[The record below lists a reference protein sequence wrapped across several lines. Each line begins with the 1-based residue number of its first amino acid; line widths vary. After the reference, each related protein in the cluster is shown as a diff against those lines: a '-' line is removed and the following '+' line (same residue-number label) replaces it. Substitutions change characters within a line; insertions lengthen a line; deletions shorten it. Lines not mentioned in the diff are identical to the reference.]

1 MSAPHEDDRAPRPPD
16 GESEPG
22 TPFAN
27 GQQGSESPGDGSD
40 DGLND
45 GLDAISEILRERF
58 QQAVAGLEPG
68 PGTLEYLRRAVPAR
82 RRRRHAALAATA
94 VSVFAVSAG
103 ATLAAR
109 SSFDS
114 GPSETGGT
122 AVGNLM
128 STATNDV
135 PGGGSGHG
143 PGTPV
148 GGQDMSS
155 GGSVGTETPSSPA
168 SVPGSTTTPLSATT
182 PSITATGSPLAPLCQ
197 NSTVTSVAA
206 TQNSTT
212 GGVTY
217 ETFQGTAKA
226 VCTLEGM
233 PGLTVTGAG
242 GAPAKIQV
250 HPADQTVAPLLLAV
264 PAGQTLVLQ
273 PGERFEFQLAWVP
286 RTCPTSP
293 PPTNAPT
300 SVPPSTGS
308 PTQTASSAGPTPTGA
323 TSSPSSQPTPSGTP
337 ASSSV
342 PGASIYS
349 VLYSVY
355 GSQPTQSV
363 SFRADCGAAVYA
375 TAYFAAPGQRM
386 VAQPTSAATS
396 TSTS

>member
-1 MSAPHEDDRAPRPPD
+1 MSAPHEDDRVPRPPD
-16 GESEPG
+16 GESEPR
-22 TPFAN
+22 N
-27 GQQGSESPGDGSD
+27 
-40 DGLND
+40 DGLNDGLDGGPGD

-58 QQAVAGLEPG
+58 HQAVAGLEPG

-128 STATNDV
+128 STATNGV

-143 PGTPV
+143 PGTPA
-148 GGQDMSS
+148 GGRDMSS
-155 GGSVGTETPSSPA
+155 GGSMGTETPSSPA
-168 SVPGSTTTPLSATT
+168 SVPGTTTTPLSATT
-182 PSITATGSPLAPLCQ
+182 PSITATGSSLAPLCQ

-212 GGVTY
+212 GGITY

-233 PGLTVTGAG
+233 PSLTVTGAG

-250 HPADQTVAPLLLAV
+250 HTADQAVAPLLPTV

-286 RTCPTSP
+286 WTCPTSP
-293 PPTNAPT
+293 PPTNAPA

-355 GSQPTQSV
+355 GSQPAQSV
-363 SFRADCGAAVYA
+363 NFRADCGAAVYA

-396 TSTS
+396 STS